1 MLGLGFISKGEAG
14 ERVLLFFL
22 MLFSQKKSISIGG
35 SERGYPPAKE
45 VEWVV
50 FHWGVQQDWGFG
62 VLCAIFFRKSRAA
75 CVGSRKGGGE
85 VCQELY
91 ASNMISLPIS
101 MVVCQV
107 I

>member
-50 FHWGVQQDWGFG
+50 FHWGIQQDWGFG
-62 VLCAIFFRKSRAA
+62 VLCAIFL
-75 CVGSRKGGGE
+75 GSL
-85 VCQELY
+85 ELPALGAGREAERY
-91 ASNMISLPIS
+91 VRNYTPPI
-101 MVVCQV
+101 
-107 I
+107 

>member
-1 MLGLGFISKGEAG
+1 
-14 ERVLLFFL
+14 
-22 MLFSQKKSISIGG
+22 MLFSQKKSIPIGG

-50 FHWGVQQDWGFG
+50 FSIGAFSRIGGLVFYM
-62 VLCAIFFRKSRAA
+62 LFFDSLELPAFR
-75 CVGSRKGGGE
+75 SRKGGGE

-91 ASNMISLPIS
+91 ASNMFSLPIS

>member
-50 FHWGVQQDWGFG
+50 FSIGAFSRIGGLVFY
-62 VLCAIFFRKSRAA
+62 VLFF
-75 CVGSRKGGGE
+75 
-85 VCQELY
+85 
-91 ASNMISLPIS
+91 
-101 MVVCQV
+101 
-107 I
+107 